1 MQGMSQATVG
11 KWGNNLA
18 IRVPLEIAR
27 ASGLSDGE
35 RVEIETLDGDILI
48 RRPAARI
55 RKRRQADAA
64 AREIIGESKRYS
76 LGEVSIRDLIEEG
89 RRG

>member
-1 MQGMSQATVG
+1 MSHATVG

-18 IRVPLEIAR
+18 IRVPFEIAR

-35 RVEIETLDGDILI
+35 RVEIETLDGNILI
-48 RRPAARI
+48 RRPAARA
-55 RKRRQADAA
+55 RRRGQAEAA
-64 AREIIGESKRYS
+64 AAEIIGESESYS
-76 LGEVSIRDLIEEG
+76 LGDVSIRDLLEEG

>member
-1 MQGMSQATVG
+1 MSQAIVG

-18 IRVPLEIAR
+18 IRVPFEIAR

-48 RRPAARI
+48 RRPAARA
-55 RKRRQADAA
+55 RRRSQAEAA
-64 AREIIGESKRYS
+64 ADEIIGESKRYS
-76 LGEVSIRDLIEEG
+76 LGEVSIRDLLEEG

>member
-1 MQGMSQATVG
+1 MSQATVG

-35 RVEIETLDGDILI
+35 LVEIETLDGDILI
-48 RRPAARI
+48 RRPSARA
-55 RKRRQADAA
+55 RRRSQAEAA
-64 AREIIGESKRYS
+64 ATEIVAESKRYS
-76 LGEVSIRDLIEEG
+76 LGDVSIRDLLEEG

>member
-1 MQGMSQATVG
+1 MSQAIVG

-35 RVEIETLDGDILI
+35 RVEIETLDGDLLI
-48 RRPAARI
+48 RRPAARAD
-55 RKRRQADAA
+55 RRVQAEAA
-64 AREIIGESKRYS
+64 ATEIIGESKRHS
-76 LGEVSIRDLIEEG
+76 LGEVSIRDLLEEG

>member
-1 MQGMSQATVG
+1 MSQATVG

-18 IRVPLEIAR
+18 IRVSLEIAR
-27 ASGLSDGE
+27 ASGLRDGE

-48 RRPAARI
+48 RRPASRAR
-55 RKRRQADAA
+55 RRSQAEVAA
-64 AREIIGESKRYS
+64 AEIIGESKGYS
-76 LGEVSIRDLIEEG
+76 LGGVSIRDLLAEG

>member
-1 MQGMSQATVG
+1 MSQATVG

-18 IRVPLEIAR
+18 ICFPFEIAR

-35 RVEIETLDGDILI
+35 RVEIETRDGDIVI
-48 RRPAARI
+48 RRPAARAL
-55 RKRRQADAA
+55 RRSQAEAA
-64 AREIIGESKRYS
+64 AAEIVGESKGHR
-76 LGEVSIRDLIEEG
+76 LGEVSIRELLEEG

>member
-1 MQGMSQATVG
+1 MSQATVG

-27 ASGLSDGE
+27 SSGLRDGE

-48 RRPAARI
+48 RRPAARA
-55 RKRRQADAA
+55 RKTSQAKAA
-64 AREIIGESKRYS
+64 ATEIIGESKRYS
-76 LGEVSIRDLIEEG
+76 LGGVSIRDLLEEG

>member
-1 MQGMSQATVG
+1 MSQAVVG

-48 RRPAARI
+48 RRSAART
-55 RKRRQADAA
+55 RRRSEAEAA
-64 AREIIGESKRYS
+64 AAEIIGESKSHS
-76 LGEVSIRDLIEEG
+76 LGGASIRDLIAEG

>member
-1 MQGMSQATVG
+1 MSQAKVG

-35 RVEIETLDGDILI
+35 KVEIEAIDGDILI
-48 RRPAARI
+48 RRTAARA
-55 RKRRQADAA
+55 RRRSQAEAA
-64 AREIIGESKRYS
+64 AAEIVGESGNHS
-76 LGEVSIRDLIEEG
+76 LGGISIRDLIEEG

>member
-1 MQGMSQATVG
+1 MSHAIVG

-18 IRVPLEIAR
+18 IRVPFEIAR

-35 RVEIETLDGDILI
+35 RVEIETVDGDILI
-48 RRPAARI
+48 RRPAARA
-55 RKRRQADAA
+55 RRRSRAEAA
-64 AREIIGESKRYS
+64 ATEIIGESKRYS
-76 LGEVSIRDLIEEG
+76 LGEVSIRDLLEEG

>member
-1 MQGMSQATVG
+1 MSQATIG

-18 IRVPLEIAR
+18 VRVPHEVAR

-48 RRPAARI
+48 RRPAARAL
-55 RKRRQADAA
+55 RRSQAEAA
-64 AREIIGESKRYS
+64 AAEIIAESQGYS
-76 LGEVSIRDLIEEG
+76 LGAVSIRELIEQG

>member
-1 MQGMSQATVG
+1 MSRGTVG

-18 IRVPLEIAR
+18 IRVPSEIVR

-35 RVEIETLDGDILI
+35 RVEIEALDGDILI
-48 RRPAARI
+48 RRPGAR
-55 RKRRQADAA
+55 ADERNRAEAA
-64 AREIIGESKRYS
+64 AREIIGESRRHS
-76 LGEVSIRDLIEEG
+76 LGEVSIRDLVEEG

>member
-1 MQGMSQATVG
+1 MSQATVG

-18 IRVPLEIAR
+18 IRVPFEIAR

-48 RRPAARI
+48 RRSAARA
-55 RKRRQADAA
+55 RRRSRAEAA
-64 AREIIGESKRYS
+64 ATEIIGESKRYS
-76 LGEVSIRDLIEEG
+76 LGEVSIRDLLEEG